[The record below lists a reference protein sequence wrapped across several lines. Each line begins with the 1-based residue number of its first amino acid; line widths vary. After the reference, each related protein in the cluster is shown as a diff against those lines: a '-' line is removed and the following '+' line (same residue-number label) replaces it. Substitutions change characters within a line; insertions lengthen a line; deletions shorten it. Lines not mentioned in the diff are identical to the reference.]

1 MPQRN
6 PISLRDKI
14 AIAGVTVTLLGT
26 ILNFVGPLSGWFVV
40 LGSAK
45 SLQNHNSSDAKRE
58 YEVPD
63 LDRYYNSEK
72 IWLTNDEMSAG
83 KPRHDSTA
91 LQKLRTSNSLN
102 AVSEL
107 LDEKKMKSA
116 PKSSYF
122 FIDGSY
128 LGYLDQSST
137 LNAFN
142 LERISYQ
149 DTPYS
154 NFFEVHRLSDGGF
167 KLIGWLNPSES
178 ARLQSSEPLC
188 NLDLTLSNKPTGP
201 FSILAT
207 LPLSKFTQCEIRNIS
222 TEGNTRY
229 KLADLKF
236 TK

>member
-1 MPQRN
+1 MSRG
-6 PISLRDKI
+6 DKI
-14 AIAGVTVTLLGT
+14 AIVGVVVAILG
-26 ILNFVGPLSGWFVV
+26 IVLNFFGPFSGWFVD

-45 SLQNHNSSDAKRE
+45 SLQNNSSLNAKRE
-58 YEVPD
+58 YVVPD
-63 LDRYYNSEK
+63 LDRYYDSEK
-72 IWLTNDEMSAG
+72 IWVTNDEMSVG
-83 KPRHDSTA
+83 KPRHESNA
-91 LQKLRTSNSLN
+91 LQKLRNSNSLN

-107 LDEKKMKSA
+107 LDDKRMKSA
-116 PKSSYF
+116 PKNSYF
-122 FIDGSY
+122 FIGGSY
-128 LGYLDQSST
+128 LGYMDQSST

-149 DTPYS
+149 DEPYS
-154 NFFEVHRLSDGGF
+154 NLFEVHRLSDGGF

-178 ARLQSSEPLC
+178 ARVQSSEPLS
-188 NLDLTLSNKPTGP
+188 NFDLTLSNMPTGP
-201 FSILAT
+201 FSVIAA